1 MPDNILEVDDVFEP
15 ADVVEAADEIGLS
28 SQQASETP
36 TDNDSVDD
44 SGPGKK
50 KSFLKSFTIFDGL
63 LLISLICVSL
73 ATLFLFLELNKFGSF
88 PGGFPWRTTEFL
100 SQ

>member
-1 MPDNILEVDDVFEP
+1 MSDNILEADDAFEQ
-15 ADVVEAADEIGLS
+15 ADDVVEATNEVGMS
-28 SQQASETP
+28 SQEAS
-36 TDNDSVDD
+36 DSAANNDSVG
-44 SGPGKK
+44 SGSGEK
-50 KSFLKSFTIFDGL
+50 KSFLKSFTVFDGL

-100 SQ
+100 NQ